1 MIIRTAIAAS
11 LIAASISLPAVG
23 ADPNATPGIDR
34 RQDNQQRRIDRG
46 MESGRLTEREAN
58 RLERRQDRIQADVDQ
73 AKSDGTVTRAERR
86 QLHRELDRSSGAI
99 ARQKHDAQR
108 N

>member
-1 MIIRTAIAAS
+1 MIARITIAAT
-11 LIAASISLPAVG
+11 LIAASISIPVAA

-34 RQDNQQRRIDRG
+34 RQDNQQRRIDHG
-46 MESGRLTEREAN
+46 IESGRLTEREAN
-58 RLERRQDRIQADVDQ
+58 RLQYRQDKIQGDVDL

-86 QLHRELDRSSGAI
+86 QLHRELNRSSGAI